1 LGTAAAPAGAALTTV
16 DGLPQA
22 VEIVLPDDVCAE
34 GLPVS
39 VAQWVVRRAGGLAAV
54 GAPRVAVRPGPGC
67 VVQQPLDGAALAAD
81 RLTLLEVCAWGGPRP
96 RCAALHFSQ
105 WDPGDPLPGDAVAV
119 GDGWRWA
126 AALEADEARGTGCG
140 VGAPGEIGG
149 QELQQVQ
156 LAVAGRYTHFDLAE
170 GGLRAD
176 LGCALARL
184 GHGLDTP
191 SVGYGRIELAG
202 LLVQ

>member
-1 LGTAAAPAGAALTTV
+1 MTTSPELRALRVALAVGVLLSALGAGKWLRALAPSGGIDPALPRAAAQGGEGSAPPAVGAALGTAAAPAGAALTTV

-96 RCAALHFSQ
+96 RCAALHFS
-105 WDPGDPLPGDAVAV
+105 PGD
-119 GDGWRWA
+119 
-126 AALEADEARGTGCG
+126 TGRESSAPR
-140 VGAPGEIGG
+140 APGPE
-149 QELQQVQ
+149 EAAPL
-156 LAVAGRYTHFDLAE
+156 
-170 GGLRAD
+170 
-176 LGCALARL
+176 
-184 GHGLDTP
+184 
-191 SVGYGRIELAG
+191 
-202 LLVQ
+202 